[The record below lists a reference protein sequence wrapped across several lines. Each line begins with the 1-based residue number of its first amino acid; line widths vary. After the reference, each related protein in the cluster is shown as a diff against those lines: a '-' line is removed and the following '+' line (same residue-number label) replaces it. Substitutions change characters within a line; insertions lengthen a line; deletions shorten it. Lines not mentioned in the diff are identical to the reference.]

1 MAQEAI
7 KMVGKVV
14 MAFSTV
20 EYQVELENKML
31 IRATV
36 SGRIR
41 MHQIRILPGDT
52 VDIEISPYDWT
63 QGRIVYRH
71 KG

>member
-1 MAQEAI
+1 MAKDAI
-7 KMVGKVV
+7 KVVGKVTK
-14 MAFSTV
+14 AFSMI
-20 EYQVELENKML
+20 EFQVQLENDML

-36 SGRIR
+36 SGKIK

-63 QGRIVYRH
+63 QGRIVFRH
-71 KG
+71 K